1 VSFDTK
7 TGAAVSQQVDNYY
20 PFGLEINS
28 SVTSPK
34 NEYLYNK
41 KELQEEL
48 NQYDYGARLYDPVI
62 ARWNIVDPLA
72 ASYPTFSPYAYAF
85 DNPIRYID
93 ALGMGPGDRVRAAR
107 KLLNIEYL
115 QQTDAYLRTG
125 SGGGPY
131 QYMDCSEFVC
141 RVLAADGITDHV
153 ENMPTATLAGYLNKK
168 KFIHSMTPQVGDI
181 AMWEGHTGIV
191 SAVDKNGKIKL
202 LHEPHKGAKSKEN
215 PHYAAPEVYH
225 PGGAFLG
232 YYRPAVETKDGKN
245 LNSVT
250 QSNSGGNQIDD
261 SGDGELDLSEEM
273 KKRLDQSF
281 GRYFHFPDLNF
292 PSPVN
297 PNPFDPNPKP
307 YHPNPIN
314 PNDPT
319 VNPRPDPFKRTDSD
333 K

>member
-1 VSFDTK
+1 
-7 TGAAVSQQVDNYY
+7 
-20 PFGLEINS
+20 
-28 SVTSPK
+28 
-34 NEYLYNK
+34 
-41 KELQEEL
+41 
-48 NQYDYGARLYDPVI
+48 
-62 ARWNIVDPLA
+62 
-72 ASYPTFSPYAYAF
+72 
-85 DNPIRYID
+85 
-93 ALGMGPGDRVRAAR
+93 
-107 KLLNIEYL
+107 
-115 QQTDAYLRTG
+115 
-125 SGGGPY
+125 
-131 QYMDCSEFVC
+131 
-141 RVLAADGITDHV
+141 
-153 ENMPTATLAGYLNKK
+153 
-168 KFIHSMTPQVGDI
+168 MTPQVGDI